1 VVILRIS
8 ISGIR
13 GKTTTVRMLHRALV
27 RRGLRVV
34 SKTTGEE
41 ALLWVGEE
49 VSRINRPKSVLDE
62 NFEVIKIPH
71 DVAIIEN
78 QAITPYTMRV
88 FHRIVKPE
96 VIAVTN
102 VRLDHTEF
110 LGESK
115 IEIAKSIA
123 SSFNE
128 FTEFVINGEE
138 RSDIEGIIRERAER
152 IGANYI
158 KARNYGIPCSESI
171 GIVEEVLRLMED
183 SLSEEERGELIAE
196 IEGGLSLRKRG
207 ELLWYNG
214 SKVNDPESAE
224 ILINYLRK
232 YGKGFVISANFR
244 RDRRDRTSLFAR
256 FLKDLSKRDFI
267 VKIFVSGFGAKS
279 VARYVGE
286 NCIYVDEC
294 PDSAQKII
302 EFSEREGAILMLLTN
317 RKTKLVDIMLE
328 KLSEK

>member
-1 VVILRIS
+1 MRIS
-8 ISGIR
+8 VSGIR
-13 GKTTTVRMLHRALV
+13 GKTTTVRMLHETLV

-41 ALLWVGEE
+41 ALLWMGEE
-49 VSRINRPKSVLDE
+49 VVRIRRPKSVLDE
-62 NFEVIKIPH
+62 NFEVMKIPH
-71 DVAIIEN
+71 DIAIMEN

-88 FHRIVKPE
+88 FHWMVKPE
-96 VIAVTN
+96 VIAITN

-128 FTEFVINGEE
+128 FTEFIINGEE
-138 RSDIEGIIRERAER
+138 RSDIEGIIKGRAER
-152 IGANYI
+152 LGAHYI
-158 KARNYGIPCSESI
+158 RARNYGIPCSESI
-171 GIVEEVLRLMED
+171 GIVEEVLKLMGET
-183 SLSEEERGELIAE
+183 LSEEERSELVKG
-196 IEGGLSLRKRG
+196 IERELSVRRKG

-224 ILINYLRK
+224 ILINYLSRK
-232 YGKGFVISANFR
+232 YGRGFVISANFR

-256 FLKDLSKRDFI
+256 FLRDLSERDLI

-279 VARYVGE
+279 VAKYVGE
-286 NCIYVDEC
+286 KCIHVNEC
-294 PDSAQKII
+294 LDSAQEMI
-302 EFSEREGAILMLLTN
+302 EFSEREGAILMLLAN
-317 RKTKLVDIMLE
+317 RKTKLVDILLE
-328 KLSEK
+328 KLSDK

>member
-1 VVILRIS
+1 MRIS
-8 ISGIR
+8 ISGTR
-13 GKTTTVRMLHRALV
+13 GKTTTVRMLHQALV

-34 SKTTGEE
+34 SKTTGDE
-41 ALLWVGEE
+41 ALLWVGEG
-49 VSRINRPKSVLDE
+49 VFKINRPKSVLDE

-71 DVAIIEN
+71 DIAIIEN
-78 QAITPYTMRV
+78 QAITPYTMKV
-88 FHRIVKPE
+88 FHRIIEPE

-128 FTEFVINGEE
+128 SVEFVINGEE
-138 RSDIEGIIRERAER
+138 RSDIEGIIRGRAER

-158 KARNYGIPCSESI
+158 RARNYGIPCSESI
-171 GIVEEVLRLMED
+171 GIIEEVLKLMND
-183 SLSEEERGELIAE
+183 TLSEEERTGLIEE
-196 IEGGLSLRKRG
+196 IERGLSVRKKG
-207 ELLWYNG
+207 ELLWYDG

-224 ILINYLRK
+224 ILINYFLRK
-232 YGKGFVISANFR
+232 YKREFVVSANFR
-244 RDRRDRTSLFAR
+244 KDRRDRTSLFAR
-256 FLKDLSKRDFI
+256 FLRDLSKKDFI

-294 PDSAQKII
+294 SDSAQKII
-302 EFSEREGAILMLLTN
+302 EFSEREGAILMLLAN
-317 RKTKLVDIMLE
+317 RKTKLVDIILE
-328 KLSEK
+328 KLNDK

>member
-1 VVILRIS
+1 MRIS

-13 GKTTTVRMLHRALV
+13 GKTTTVKMLHGTLV

-34 SKTTGEE
+34 SKTTGDE

-49 VSRINRPKSVLDE
+49 VVRIRRPKSVLDE
-62 NFEVIKIPH
+62 NFEVMKIPH

-88 FHRIVKPE
+88 FHRIIKPE
-96 VIAVTN
+96 VIAITN
-102 VRLDHTEF
+102 VRPDHTEF

-128 FTEFVINGEE
+128 FTGFVINGEE
-138 RSDIEGIIRERAER
+138 RSDIEEIIKGRAER
-152 IGANYI
+152 LGAHYI
-158 KARNYGIPCSESI
+158 RARNYGIPCSESI
-171 GIVEEVLRLMED
+171 GIVEEVLKLMRET
-183 SLSEEERGELIAE
+183 LSEEERRELMEE
-196 IEGGLSLRKRG
+196 IERGLSVRRKG
-207 ELLWYNG
+207 ELLWYDG

-224 ILINYLRK
+224 ILINYFSRK
-232 YGKGFVISANFR
+232 YGRKFVISANFR

-256 FLKDLSKRDFI
+256 FLRDLSERDFI
-267 VKIFVSGFGAKS
+267 IKIFVSGFGAKS

-286 NCIYVDEC
+286 KCIYVDERS
-294 PDSAQKII
+294 DSAQEII
-302 EFSEREGAILMLLTN
+302 RFSEREGAIFMLLAN
-317 RKTKLVDIMLE
+317 RKTKLVDIILE
-328 KLSEK
+328 KLSDK